1 MAEYKIEVAFRP
13 DKYMKQEK
21 KILTV
26 YSNDSNRDKLKKLA
40 EEQLKL
46 ITGGKAIVDSVI
58 KIFK

>member
-1 MAEYKIEVAFRP
+1 MAEIKIEVAFRP

-21 KILTV
+21 KVLTV

-46 ITGGKAIVDSVI
+46 ITGGKAIVDSILKV
-58 KIFK
+58 F

>member
-1 MAEYKIEVAFRP
+1 MEFKVEVAFRP

-26 YSNDSNRDKLKKLA
+26 YANDSSRDKIRKLA

-46 ITGGKAIVDSVI
+46 VTGGKAIVDSVL
-58 KIFK
+58 KIF